1 MQRRKNSII
10 NKVNGQFQA
19 GLPIFNLNSHF
30 LSCSF
35 LVNLISIRI
44 EEGSVCRM
52 NQQEIGIFISDCR
65 KQKRLTQAQLAEIIG
80 VSDKSISRWENG
92 KTMPDLSFYEPLC
105 EALDIQVSE
114 LLYAKKMTDQEKT
127 IQGEKTALNIF
138 KTKSKLQTFGILTE
152 ILIVVGIIITITL
165 TKLLADTTSEMILT
179 TICGCFVW
187 GFGLILRVK
196 IRKAIME
203 IDNR

>member
-1 MQRRKNSII
+1 
-10 NKVNGQFQA
+10 
-19 GLPIFNLNSHF
+19 
-30 LSCSF
+30 
-35 LVNLISIRI
+35 
-44 EEGSVCRM
+44 
-52 NQQEIGIFISDCR
+52 
-65 KQKRLTQAQLAEIIG
+65 
-80 VSDKSISRWENG
+80 
-92 KTMPDLSFYEPLC
+92 
-105 EALDIQVSE
+105 
-114 LLYAKKMTDQEKT
+114 MTDQEKT

-138 KTKSKLQTFGILTE
+138 KTKSQLQTFGILTE

-179 TICGCFVW
+179 IMCGCFVW